1 MASFAAGFALLFV
14 VGGFGLFYFLDIR
27 NLARQD
33 KMVVEVLLALL
44 AVVLA
49 YRAVVT
55 VKDYLRALA
64 ERRKSGEPGK
74 PASAALRDLLRRK
87 ETLFL
92 AVTVP
97 YIALFPKIGFFVTT
111 FAYLLV
117 SNVALGTRGKLK
129 LLAISAGVTL
139 FTYLLFAVL
148 FGIRLPKGVLF

>member
-1 MASFAAGFALLFV
+1 MASFAAGFALLLA

-49 YRAVVT
+49 YRVVVT
-55 VKDYLRALA
+55 AKDYLRALA
-64 ERRKSGEPGK
+64 VRRKSGEPGK
-74 PASAALRDLLRRK
+74 PAASALRDLLARK

-97 YIALFPKIGFFVTT
+97 YIALFPAIGFFAST
-111 FAYLLV
+111 FVYLLV
-117 SNVALGTRGKLK
+117 SNLVLGTRGRLK
-129 LLAISAGVTL
+129 LLAIPAGVTL
-139 FTYLLFAVL
+139 FTYLLFGTL
-148 FGIRLPKGVLF
+148 FGIRLPKGILF